1 MSMKKKHV
9 KSQTYH
15 ILCTKFSCHQ
25 EPLVSMQVAVQTSHH
40 PKNMGEHWYVPTCFR
55 SHG

>member
-40 PKNMGEHWYVPTCFR
+40 PKGTAKTTSSTTVAAK
-55 SHG
+55 